1 MEEQLVEIL
10 NAPVLHHCKHL
21 KKHTVENLGREVF
34 EQVDPL
40 MSEIHFVDTTLRD
53 GQQSLWALG
62 MRTGAMLSI
71 AEQMDR
77 AAFESMEFFVSIM
90 IKKYVR
96 EHKENPWVWLREGT
110 KRFRQT
116 RLRNHGGMHGSG
128 AFEKLPPAVMRL
140 LIERVVSYGITLTR
154 TSNPWNDFIGFK
166 NELHELRA
174 AGMET
179 IVNLIYTVSPRHS
192 DNYFAERTRDA
203 AAIRPYR
210 ICFKDVGGLL
220 TLERART
227 LIPVILQN
235 AGDIPVEYHA
245 HCNNGLAPLCYLE
258 AVKLGITTLHTA
270 IPPLAN
276 GSSQPSIFNLAK
288 NLRALGHTPVINEE
302 ELRPVEEHF
311 TAVAKRDGL
320 AIGKPFAYDATQY
333 LHQVPG
339 GVISN
344 LRHQL
349 RLVGKEDKL
358 PATLEEAAR
367 VRAEFGYP
375 IMVTPLSQFVVS
387 QAAINVIVG
396 ERYKEVT
403 DQVIQYALGMW
414 GDEAPALID
423 PEVKDRILG
432 RRRAQDWEVW
442 QPADLSL
449 TEVRKKLGAMSL
461 SDEELLLRVYA
472 GEEHVKTLAAAGSP
486 PEFLSAR
493 QPLVHLIEELSK
505 KRDCGRVFISRP
517 GLSLTLGRNAA

>member
-1 MEEQLVEIL
+1 
-10 NAPVLHHCKHL
+10 
-21 KKHTVENLGREVF
+21 
-34 EQVDPL
+34 

-62 MRTGAMLSI
+62 MRTGAMLPI
-71 AEQMDR
+71 AAQMDR
-77 AAFESMEFFVSIM
+77 VGFESMEFFVSIM

-96 EHKENPWVWLREGT
+96 EHKENPWIWLREGT
-110 KRFRQT
+110 KRFSRT

-154 TSNPWNDFIGFK
+154 TSNCWNDFQSLK
-166 NELHELRA
+166 EELHQLREV
-174 AGMET
+174 GMET
-179 IVNLIYTVSPRHS
+179 IVNLIYSVSPRHS
-192 DNYFAERTRDA
+192 DAYYAERARQA
-203 AAIRPYR
+203 SSIRPYR

-220 TLERART
+220 TPERART

-235 AGDIPVEYHA
+235 AGDVPVEYHA

-258 AVKLGITTLHTA
+258 AVKLGIKTLHTA

-276 GSSQPSIFNLAK
+276 GSSQPSILNVAK
-288 NLRALGHTPVINEE
+288 NLRALGYTPVINEE
-302 ELRPVEEHF
+302 EVKPIEEHF
-311 TAVAKRDGL
+311 QAVAGRDGL
-320 AIGKPFAYDATQY
+320 PIGKPFAYEESQY

-358 PATLEEAAR
+358 QQTLDEAAR
-367 VRAEFGYP
+367 VRADFGYP

-403 DQVIQYALGMW
+403 DQVIQYALGFW
-414 GDEAPALID
+414 GKEAPVLID
-423 PEVKDRILG
+423 PAVKDKILSRG
-432 RRRAQDWEVW
+432 RVKEWQSWE
-442 QPADLSL
+442 PPEPSL
-449 TEVRKKLGAMSL
+449 EEVRRKFGGPSL

-472 GEEHVKTLAAAGSP
+472 GENAVKAMNAAGAP
-486 PEFLSAR
+486 REHLNGT
-493 QPLVHLIEELSK
+493 QPLVRLIEELSK
-505 KRDCGRVFISRP
+505 KRDCNQVFISRP
-517 GLSLTLGRNAA
+517 GLSLTLGKRN